1 VWVFQFGPQNQQ
13 LQFGDLGLKITVT
26 NFLVWASKSSGLQF
40 VGCVTK
46 QIEDEGD
53 VGHALRSSALQVGL
67 GFSSLTSRLV
77 EAQRSLGLDSA
88 AVSHLEF
95 LFTGSVLRAIA
106 HLIVASRPHFY
117 SAPGRIPHYL
127 KALFVW
133 ASNPASRLW
142 KPKAQTNRLL

>member
-1 VWVFQFGPQNQQ
+1 
-13 LQFGDLGLKITVT
+13 VT
-26 NFLVWASKSSGLQF
+26 DFLVWASKSSGLQF

-77 EAQRSLGLDSA
+77 EAQRSLGLNSA

-127 KALFVW
+127 KVFGL
-133 ASNPASRLW
+133 PTQLPGCGSR
-142 KPKAQTNRLL
+142 KPKQTGSFESLF